1 MAVDIRISPT
11 AFNYADAWVKGV
23 TAGQNQARLDL
34 DWAKWINTVE
44 QQDKVEAAVA
54 KATAERDKA
63 GAAASAAALSGTVR
77 GDGKPA
83 NNTAVWSGLSTE
95 QRALLDS
102 IAQGESAGSYT
113 KLYGGR
119 DFAGF
124 ADHPRVA
131 VPVAGRPGL
140 TSSAAGRYQFLG
152 STWDTASRA
161 LGLKDFSPESQDRAA
176 LWLAQRDYARNSG
189 GRSLDDDL
197 RAGAFN
203 PRFIA
208 TTWTSLPGG
217 REGARA
223 TGIKAEQW
231 ASRYNANLLR
241 ARGGVAGISPEQGPA
256 APTPEQIAA
265 GPAAERKRVQSQPVA
280 QPLVAVVPVQPQGA
294 GPVPS
299 IVPVAPLDTQPGAGL
314 GLPSIG
320 APLPFNPAAVDNSTQ
335 RLLETTPFGTYADPA
350 TLDAFRSRRSD
361 ASGLFLQPTDM
372 AAADPFDPNQF
383 FPVA

>member
-1 MAVDIRISPT
+1 MAVDIRIWPT

-23 TAGQNQARLDL
+23 TAGQNQAKLDL
-34 DWAKWINTVE
+34 DWDKWLRTLE
-44 QQDKVEAAVA
+44 QQDKVEAAAA

-63 GAAASAAALSGTVR
+63 NAAAGAAALSGTVR

-113 KLYGGR
+113 KVYGGR
-119 DFAGF
+119 DFVGF
-124 ADHPRVA
+124 ADHPRIA
-131 VPVAGRPGL
+131 VPVAGRPGG

-161 LGLKDFSPESQDRAA
+161 LGLKDFSPENQDRAA

-217 REGARA
+217 REGSRA
-223 TGIKAEQW
+223 TGIAAEQW

-241 ARGGVAGISPEQGPA
+241 ARGGAANTSPEQGPA
-256 APTPEQIAA
+256 APTPAQVA
-265 GPAAERKRVQSQPVA
+265 AAERTRVRSQPVA
-280 QPLVAVVPVQPQGA
+280 QPLVAPTPAPGA
-294 GPVPS
+294 APGAAPTGA
-299 IVPVAPLDTQPGAGL
+299 VPVAPLDTRPGLGL

-320 APLPFNPAAVDNSTQ
+320 APLLFDPAAIDTSNQ

-350 TLDAFRSRRSD
+350 MLDAYRGRRSD
-361 ASGLFLQPTDM
+361 AGLFLQPADAV
-372 AAADPFDPNQF
+372 AAADQFDPNLF